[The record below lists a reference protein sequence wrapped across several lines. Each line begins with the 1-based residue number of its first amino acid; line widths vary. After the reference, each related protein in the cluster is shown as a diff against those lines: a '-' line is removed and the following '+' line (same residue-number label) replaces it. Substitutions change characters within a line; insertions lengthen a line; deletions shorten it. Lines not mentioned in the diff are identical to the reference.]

1 VSNNKST
8 VIIKKIKKNDHGEHH
23 GGSWKVAYADFVTA
37 MMAFFLLLWLIT
49 MTSPE
54 KRAKISNYFKYF
66 SLFEA
71 GGSSILEKTSSMFEE
86 AGPNDQ
92 KAFREIP
99 DKNTLNSMSSKEL
112 EVALQKGILEKLG
125 SLKDQVIVDIVDEG
139 VRIQIVDKEGSLMFE
154 KGSTKPTEKAR
165 QILKVIAENINSL
178 PNKVIIE
185 GHTDAL
191 PFSDRQYSNWELS
204 TERASSARREL
215 EANGLDPKRIMRVAG
230 YADTDPLIKDNP
242 LDPRNR
248 RISIILY
255 IPKKEPVKSETI
267 KSTPNNNSA
276 FNLKDL
282 KLDFNKAYSGHVT
295 NTGRKE
301 ARQKVKIVPPPPPVL
316 NKFKDPVLEDKNIK
330 SFLE

>member
-1 VSNNKST
+1 VSNKT
-8 VIIKKIKKNDHGEHH
+8 IIIKKVKKNDHGGHH

-54 KRAKISNYFKYF
+54 KRARISSYFKYF
-66 SLFEA
+66 SLFDS
-71 GGSSILEKTSSMFEE
+71 GGTSIIEKTSSMFEE

-99 DKNTLNSMSSKEL
+99 DQNTLNLMSSKEL
-112 EVALQKGILEKLG
+112 EATLEKGILEKLG

-165 QILKVIAENINSL
+165 QILKIIAENINSL

-191 PFSDRQYSNWELS
+191 PFSDREYSNWELS
-204 TERASSARREL
+204 TERASSARKEL
-215 EANGLDPKRIMRVAG
+215 EANGLDPGRIMRVAG
-230 YADTDPLIKDNP
+230 YADTDPLIKENP
-242 LDPRNR
+242 FDPRNR
-248 RISIILY
+248 RISIILH
-255 IPKKEPVKSETI
+255 IPKKKSVETGSGRPATN
-267 KSTPNNNSA
+267 KNPAVN
-276 FNLKDL
+276 FKDL
-282 KLDFNKAYSGHVT
+282 KTDYGNHVSI
-295 NTGRKE
+295 TGAERSKPAIE
-301 ARQKVKIVPPPPPVL
+301 KKGALKIPPPPPVL
-316 NKFKDPVLEDKNIK
+316 DSFKDPVLEDENIK
-330 SFLE
+330 SILE